1 MPIQCCSAR
10 RCFGALRTSRV
21 RTLRVLAAALAVM
34 CMSAVVVAAVST
46 TLATGK
52 ATVKG
57 KTRTVV
63 VDSHGLTLYTLSG
76 ESVTHLKCVSS
87 TCFMAWPPYKI
98 SAAAK
103 LTKTAGIGGKIG
115 RLHRVSGKF
124 YQVTL
129 NGHPLYTFVGDAG
142 KKGSAKGEGI
152 TAFGGT
158 WHVVS
163 P

>member
-1 MPIQCCSAR
+1 MQIPLSFVR
-10 RCFGALRTSRV
+10 RRLGTVRALRAT
-21 RTLRVLAAALAVM
+21 TLGVLAAVLAVTS
-34 CMSAVVVAAVST
+34 MSAVALAAGST

-57 KTRTVV
+57 KTKTVV
-63 VDSHGLTLYTLSG
+63 VDSRGLTLYTLSG
-76 ESVTHLKCVSS
+76 ESVKNLKCVSS
-87 TCFMAWPPYKI
+87 TCFKAWLPYKV
-98 SAAAK
+98 SATAK
-103 LTKTAGIGGKIG
+103 LTKAPGVSGTIGS
-115 RLHRVSGKF
+115 LHRIKGKF
-124 YQVTL
+124 HQVML
-129 NGHPLYTFVGDAG
+129 NGHPLYTFAGDAA

>member
-1 MPIQCCSAR
+1 MHIPRSFVR
-10 RCFGALRTSRV
+10 RRFGALRASRAT
-21 RTLRVLAAALAVM
+21 TLGLLAAVLAVTSMTAVALA
-34 CMSAVVVAAVST
+34 AGST

-57 KTRTVV
+57 KTKTVV

-76 ESVTHLKCVSS
+76 ESVNNLKCVS
-87 TCFMAWPPYKI
+87 TKCFNAWPPYEV
-98 SAAAK
+98 SATAK
-103 LTKTAGIGGKIG
+103 LTKAPGVRGTIG
-115 RLHRVSGKF
+115 RLHRIKGKF
-124 YQVTL
+124 YQVML
-129 NGHPLYTFVGDAG
+129 NAHPLYTFAGDAG

-158 WHVVS
+158 WHIVS